1 MALTGAGA
9 QAVETVLRTLAYRA
23 ADSVEPIVESA
34 RRPWIITPDPHTR
47 GGGLLSRAEEM
58 LARYL
63 RGETMAAIAAD
74 YGVTRQR
81 VGQLVRDHPVYRP
94 RPVVP
99 TAGIGPL
106 STLGRLMSGQGSART
121 LCSA

>member
-1 MALTGAGA
+1 VALTGAGA

-81 VGQLVRDHPVYRP
+81 AGSSSRITRSTGPGRSSP
-94 RPVVP
+94 R
-99 TAGIGPL
+99 
-106 STLGRLMSGQGSART
+106 LGSGHC
-121 LCSA
+121 LP